1 VGDLTGGA
9 TMAGA
14 IAAALFRRERTGR
27 GALIDHALYLIGAYI
42 MSQSILSAS
51 LGWQPQGMPAPRT
64 EAADPAN
71 NIYRT
76 KDGRWLVLCLLY
88 DEWWPD
94 LARTLHREEWLDDA
108 RYADPAARA
117 ANNIALIAELDA
129 IFATRTLA
137 QWEEEFSRLEGA
149 WSPLKSPAEVL
160 TDAQALENGFVTPV
174 AFDDGTV
181 YFTGASPAQFD
192 ERPIGPLRAAASHG
206 QDTDDVMRELGLTP
220 DQIAGL
226 RQRGVVK

>member
-1 VGDLTGGA
+1 V
-9 TMAGA
+9 
-14 IAAALFRRERTGR
+14 
-27 GALIDHALYLIGAYI
+27 
-42 MSQSILSAS
+42 LSAS
-51 LGWQPQGMPAPRT
+51 LGWQPQGTAPART

-88 DEWWPD
+88 DDWWPD
-94 LARTLHREEWLDDA
+94 LARKLHRDEWLSDP

-117 ANNIALIAELDA
+117 ANNVGLIAELDT

-137 QWEEEFSRLEGA
+137 EWEDELHDLEGA

-160 TDAQALENGFVTPV
+160 TDVQALENGFVTPV
-174 AFDDGTV
+174 AFDDGTT

-192 ERPIGPLRAAASHG
+192 ERPIGPLRAAPSHG

-220 DQIAGL
+220 EQIAGL
-226 RQRGVVK
+226 RERGVVT